1 MGKLKLGLIADDKPV
16 RLTIELPAEIHR
28 DLGAY
33 AEVLAT
39 ETGQAIPREK
49 LIPHMVA
56 RFMATDRG
64 FAKTRRDQTARSA
77 GAPSDRGGQRNA
89 DRSEPGG

>member
-16 RLTIELPAEIHR
+16 KVTIELPADIHR
-28 DLGAY
+28 DLSAY
-33 AEVLAT
+33 AELLAG
-39 ETGQAIPREK
+39 ETGQAVSREK

-64 FAKTRRDQTARSA
+64 FAKMRRSHARRQPPVT
-77 GAPSDRGGQRNA
+77 GPSPSTG
-89 DRSEPGG
+89 PG